1 MSKAN
6 TATVAV
12 VPETNEQKVVTQGVI
27 DARSNYGKG
36 QTKLAIELLLMH
48 AGLPDLS
55 IWVGSG
61 KGQAGT
67 RGFMQINGKM
77 KTAIAGGKISVSLV
91 ASTWSAALKCEAL
104 VGGDNPIVVL
114 NSDQETIEV
123 NVARLKNKARSESFV
138 ISFHTDPPGKGNGKT
153 TRASRIK
160 TMRTNVRDLLDKI
173 KPEATKKTPNSKNLT
188 VAERKD
194 LLWMQ
199 ERIALAIGNKVVTSA
214 D

>member
-1 MSKAN
+1 MTDAN
-6 TATVAV
+6 TAVAV

-48 AGLPDLS
+48 ASLPDLS

-67 RGFMQINGKM
+67 PGFMQINGKM

-138 ISFHTDPPGKGNGKT
+138 ISFHTESPGQGNGKT
-153 TRASRIK
+153 TRTDRIK
-160 TMRTNVRDLLDKI
+160 AMKSSVRDLLDKVD
-173 KPEATKKTPNSKNLT
+173 PEADKITARTKKLNAT
-188 VAERKD
+188 ERKY
-194 LLWMQ
+194 LLWIQ
-199 ERIALAIGNKVVTSA
+199 ERIATALKEPTS
-214 D
+214 